1 MKKISVKKALIILSV
16 LAVIAIIIISAMARG
31 SKDLNEYTTITLE
44 RGDLIQT
51 VSETGIIKTSDSF
64 DLSFEQGGKISVI
77 QTEVGQEVEKDQVI
91 AELDHSALDIRLAQ
105 TRASLD
111 IANANLTKLRTGATS
126 QEIAIYEASYNR
138 AKSAYDS
145 SLTEL
150 ETYQKSLDESIAQA
164 TKTLYDLENTGAG
177 TPTVYEQ
184 ALDAAETNLENTE
197 TTYQQGIDNSITSSL
212 NIVETQTSAIN
223 NSLDQINSI
232 INEDDYEDYL
242 SVKNK
247 TYLSN
252 ARKSYD
258 EAIVLLDQT
267 NLNTPKVKAAPHRD
281 NVKNLLQETLDT
293 LNKTYLSLNNSF
305 SALENSVTGSAF
317 SKTTLDGLKTII
329 NTQIGIISASITST
343 QSAIQSLDSAILTY
357 DTRVDTANDTYTQ
370 AKTNLDNA
378 ITTAKNNLTNVKN
391 NGDQQLASLEGR
403 VESANQSL
411 FVAQAELN
419 RVKSPARAE
428 DISLYQ
434 AQYRQAEA
442 ELNSVTNQI
451 EKTKLKAPIDGVVSK
466 INFEVGEQYNVGR
479 VVATV
484 ISETEYR
491 IDVDISESDIPKVKI
506 GDEVSITLDAL
517 SEDVKFIGSVSFIEP
532 AETVIQDVIYYKVE
546 ITFDSANGNLK
557 LVKPGMTANVEI
569 TTNEKI
575 SILAIP
581 GRAIIDRN
589 GDGKFVKTYNNNV
602 IEEKKVQI
610 GIIGDGGM
618 VEIISGLEEGDEVV
632 TFTKEK

>member
-602 IEEKKVQI
+602 IEEKKVKI